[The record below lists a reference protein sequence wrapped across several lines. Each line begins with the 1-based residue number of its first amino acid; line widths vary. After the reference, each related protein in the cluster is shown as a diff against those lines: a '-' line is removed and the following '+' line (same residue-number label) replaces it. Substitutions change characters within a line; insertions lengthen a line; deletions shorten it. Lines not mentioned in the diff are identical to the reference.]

1 MINYNPEISST
12 LSVPRQTL
20 KALTANLYDNE
31 GTNISPI
38 AKDLAKAG
46 LDEDLVSLNLALLL
60 KRPDLCDIPETDKTM
75 RCDHNILPAGSR
87 WGNTVT
93 VYEFKSFSLL
103 HNTVE
108 YVSRDFSIH
117 NADNSSHPNE
127 IRVCLLHHS
136 YMSYEDWKQL
146 HTSFPE
152 VLLTHINDEIDTYFK
167 RTTE

>member
-1 MINYNPEISST
+1 MINYDPTINSTISI
-12 LSVPRQTL
+12 PRQTL

-38 AKDLAKAG
+38 AKDLARAG

-60 KRPDLCDIPETDKTM
+60 KRPDLCDIPEADKTM
-75 RCDHNILPAGSR
+75 RCTHKVLPEGSR
-87 WGNTVT
+87 WGSTVT
-93 VYEFKSFSLL
+93 VYEFRSFSLL

-108 YVSRDFSIH
+108 CVSREFSVI

-127 IRVCLLHHS
+127 IKVSLLNHA
-136 YMSYEDWKQL
+136 YMSYEDWKRL

-152 VLLTHINDEIDTYFK
+152 VLLAHINDETDTYFK

>member
-12 LSVPRQTL
+12 ISVSRQTL
-20 KALTANLYDNE
+20 KALTANLYDDG
-31 GTNISPI
+31 GTDVSPI

-75 RCDHNILPAGSR
+75 RCNFNVLPEGSR
-87 WGNTVT
+87 WGITII

-108 YVSRDFSIH
+108 YVSREFAVFNENNPS
-117 NADNSSHPNE
+117 NPNE
-127 IRVCLLHHS
+127 IKVSVLNHA
-136 YMSYEDWKQL
+136 YMSYEDWKRL
-146 HTSFPE
+146 YTSFPE
-152 VLLTHINDEIDTYFK
+152 VLLAHINDETDTYFK

>member
-12 LSVPRQTL
+12 ISVSRQTL

-75 RCDHNILPAGSR
+75 RCNYNVLPEGSR
-87 WGNTVT
+87 WGTTVI

-108 YVSRDFSIH
+108 YVSREFSVL
-117 NADNSSHPNE
+117 NAENSSNPNE
-127 IRVCLLHHS
+127 I
-136 YMSYEDWKQL
+136 
-146 HTSFPE
+146 
-152 VLLTHINDEIDTYFK
+152 
-167 RTTE
+167 

>member
-12 LSVPRQTL
+12 LSVSRQTL

-38 AKDLAKAG
+38 AKDLARAG

-60 KRPDLCDIPETDKTM
+60 KRPDLCDIPETDKTI
-75 RCDHNILPAGSR
+75 RCTHKVLPAGSR

-93 VYEFKSFSLL
+93 IYEFRSFSLL

-108 YVSRDFSIH
+108 CVSREFSIY

-127 IRVCLLHHS
+127 IKVSLLNHS
-136 YMSYEDWKQL
+136 YMSYEDWKRL
-146 HTSFPE
+146 HTSFSE
-152 VLLTHINDEIDTYFK
+152 VLLAHINDETDTYFK

>member
-1 MINYNPEISST
+1 MINYNPEVSST
-12 LSVPRQTL
+12 ISVSRQTL

-75 RCDHNILPAGSR
+75 RCTHKVLPEGSR
-87 WGNTVT
+87 WGSTVT
-93 VYEFKSFSLL
+93 VYEFRSFSLL

-108 YVSRDFSIH
+108 CVSREFSIT
-117 NADNSSHPNE
+117 NAENSSHPNE
-127 IRVCLLHHS
+127 IKVSHLNHS
-136 YMSYEDWKQL
+136 YMSYEDWKRL
-146 HTSFPE
+146 HTSFSE
-152 VLLTHINDEIDTYFK
+152 VLLAHINDETDTYFK
-167 RTTE
+167 RPTE

>member
-20 KALTANLYDNE
+20 KALTANLYDDG
-31 GTNISPI
+31 GTDISPI

-93 VYEFKSFSLL
+93 VYEFRSFSLL

-108 YVSRDFSIH
+108 YVSREFSIH

-146 HTSFPE
+146 HTTFPE

-167 RTTE
+167 RTTK

>member
-75 RCDHNILPAGSR
+75 RCDHNVLPEGSC

-93 VYEFKSFSLL
+93 IYEFKSFSLL

-108 YVSRDFSIH
+108 YVSREFSIH

-152 VLLTHINDEIDTYFK
+152 VLLAHINDETDTYFK

>member
-12 LSVPRQTL
+12 ISVSRQTL

-31 GTNISPI
+31 GTNVSPI

-93 VYEFKSFSLL
+93 VYEFRSFSLL

-108 YVSRDFSIH
+108 YVSREFSIH

-127 IRVCLLHHS
+127 IKVSLLHHS
-136 YMSYEDWKQL
+136 YMSYEDWKKL

-152 VLLTHINDEIDTYFK
+152 VLLTHINDETDTYFK

>member
-20 KALTANLYDNE
+20 KALTANLYD

-75 RCDHNILPAGSR
+75 RCTHKVLPEGSC
-87 WGNTVT
+87 WGRTVT
-93 VYEFKSFSLL
+93 VYEFRNFSLL

-108 YVSRDFSIH
+108 YVSREFSVL
-117 NADNSSHPNE
+117 NAENSSNPNE
-127 IRVCLLHHS
+127 I
-136 YMSYEDWKQL
+136 
-146 HTSFPE
+146 
-152 VLLTHINDEIDTYFK
+152 
-167 RTTE
+167 

>member
-1 MINYNPEISST
+1 MINYNPTVSST

-20 KALTANLYDNE
+20 KALTANLYDS
-31 GTNISPI
+31 TNISPI

-75 RCDHNILPAGSR
+75 RCTHKVLPEGFR
-87 WGNTVT
+87 CGQVVT
-93 VYEFKSFSLL
+93 VYEFRNFSLL

-108 YVSRDFSIH
+108 YVSREFSIY

-127 IRVCLLHHS
+127 IRVSFLYHA
-136 YMSYEDWKQL
+136 YMSYEDWKKL

-152 VLLTHINDEIDTYFK
+152 VLLAHINDETDTYFK
-167 RTTE
+167 RPTE

>member
-1 MINYNPEISST
+1 MINYNPTVSST
-12 LSVPRQTL
+12 LSVSRQTL
-20 KALTANLYDNE
+20 KALTANLYD

-75 RCDHNILPAGSR
+75 RCTHEVLPEGSR
-87 WGNTVT
+87 WGTAVT

-108 YVSRDFSIH
+108 YVSREFSVL
-117 NADNSSHPNE
+117 NAENSSNPNE
-127 IRVCLLHHS
+127 I
-136 YMSYEDWKQL
+136 
-146 HTSFPE
+146 
-152 VLLTHINDEIDTYFK
+152 
-167 RTTE
+167 

>member
-60 KRPDLCDIPETDKTM
+60 KRPDLCDIPEADKTI

-93 VYEFKSFSLL
+93 IYEFRSFSLL

-108 YVSRDFSIH
+108 YVSREFSIH

-146 HTSFPE
+146 HTTFPE
-152 VLLTHINDEIDTYFK
+152 VLLTHINDETDTYFK

>member
-31 GTNISPI
+31 GTNVSPI

-60 KRPDLCDIPETDKTM
+60 KRPDLCDIPETDKTI
-75 RCDHNILPAGSR
+75 RCDHNVLPEESR
-87 WGNTVT
+87 WGVTVT

-108 YVSRDFSIH
+108 YVSREFITLSTDH
-117 NADNSSHPNE
+117 SSHPNE
-127 IRVCLLHHS
+127 IKVSTLKHS
-136 YMSYEDWKQL
+136 YMPYEDWKQL
-146 HTSFPE
+146 HTTFPE
-152 VLLTHINDEIDTYFK
+152 VLLTHINDETDTYFK
-167 RTTE
+167 RATE

>member
-12 LSVPRQTL
+12 LSVSRQTL

-46 LDEDLVSLNLALLL
+46 FDEDLVSLNLALLL
-60 KRPDLCDIPETDKTM
+60 KRPDLCDISETDKTM
-75 RCDHNILPAGSR
+75 RCDYNILPEGSR

-93 VYEFKSFSLL
+93 MYEFKSFSLL

-108 YVSRDFSIH
+108 YVSREFSIF

-127 IRVCLLHHS
+127 IKVSVLNHS
-136 YMSYEDWKQL
+136 YMSYENWKEL

-152 VLLTHINDEIDTYFK
+152 VLLAHVNDETGTYFK

>member
-12 LSVPRQTL
+12 ISVSRQTL

-38 AKDLAKAG
+38 AKDLARAG
-46 LDEDLVSLNLALLL
+46 FDEDLVSLNLALLL
-60 KRPDLCDIPETDKTM
+60 KRPDLCDIPEIDKTM
-75 RCDHNILPAGSR
+75 RCTHKILPEGSR
-87 WGNTVT
+87 WGTTVI

-103 HNTVE
+103 RNTVE
-108 YVSRDFSIH
+108 YISREFNVL

-127 IRVCLLHHS
+127 IKVSLIRHS
-136 YMSYEDWKQL
+136 HIPYEDWKLL
-146 HTSFPE
+146 HTSFPK
-152 VLLTHINDEIDTYFK
+152 VLLTHVNDETDTYFK

>member
-31 GTNISPI
+31 GTNVSPI

-75 RCDHNILPAGSR
+75 RCTHKVLPEGSR
-87 WGNTVT
+87 WGSTVT
-93 VYEFKSFSLL
+93 VYEFRSFSLL

-108 YVSRDFSIH
+108 CVSREFSVI

-127 IRVCLLHHS
+127 IKVSLLNHA
-136 YMSYEDWKQL
+136 YMSYEDWKRL

-152 VLLTHINDEIDTYFK
+152 VLLTHINDETDTYFK

>member
-31 GTNISPI
+31 GTNVSPI

-108 YVSRDFSIH
+108 YISRDFSIH
-117 NADNSSHPNE
+117 NTDNSSHPNE

-152 VLLTHINDEIDTYFK
+152 VLLAHINDETDTYFK